1 MSPALISMVVFLTVF
16 AVVVGAALWH
26 SWVNADRRKA
36 ISRLQDVPQLV
47 EIKASRFDWGMFLS
61 VLGEVGWKAFEQPK
75 LRQRLRQA
83 GFHESHWPRAF
94 LGAKCAL
101 FVLLPILVA
110 VVAYS
115 SSMLSGN
122 TVLTLSGAAALV
134 GLLAPEAWLAAAC
147 RRRRRQLREALPDA
161 LDMLVLCLEGGIS
174 LTGAVTRVTSELRS
188 AHPILASEMEVLQ
201 REIQMGMTAGEAV
214 QKFGER
220 CDLDEMKVL
229 ASVLIQSERYGA
241 SVAKP
246 LRIHADTSRQTRL
259 QAAEEAAQKAA
270 VKILFP
276 TLLCIFPAI
285 FIVILGPAAYQIAN
299 LFSQR

>member
-1 MSPALISMVVFLTVF
+1 MVVFLAVF
-16 AVVVGAALWH
+16 AVVVGVALWH

-36 ISRLQDVPQLV
+36 ISRLQDVPQLADG
-47 EIKASRFDWGMFLS
+47 KAPRFDWGVFLS
-61 VLGEVGWKAFEQPK
+61 TLSLVSSEVLDQPK
-75 LRQRLRQA
+75 LRLRLRQA
-83 GFHESHWPRAF
+83 GYHEVHWPLAF

-101 FVLLPILVA
+101 FVLLPILAVA
-110 VVAYS
+110 VSYTTSIVSANLA
-115 SSMLSGN
+115 M
-122 TVLTLSGAAALV
+122 TLAGAAALV

-147 RRRRRQLREALPDA
+147 RKRRRQLRDALPDA

-201 REIQMGMTAGEAV
+201 REIQMGMTAGEAM

-299 LFSQR
+299 LFSQP